1 MDIKEAKQ
9 VLSAYQ
15 SDKDHF
21 SDPHMLE
28 ALSMLDQEPELAAW
42 FDNQL
47 AFDCQVQEALKK
59 APDIGG
65 LKDRIMNDYRQTKK
79 GRVIRY
85 IRWASA
91 IAAVLLL
98 GVAGFFA
105 YVSNYNSKIHE
116 YATLRD
122 GMSHFIAGSYFILD
136 FLDTDLENIEHWLEA
151 ENAPVF
157 EGVPAALAAKEPIGC
172 KKMNWN
178 GQQVSLV
185 CFHREDGT
193 IIHLFVAER
202 DGFSEEAIANLDEVL
217 ISHDLETGG
226 WTTDTHVYL
235 LTGSEPGVTV
245 REYLI

>member
-1 MDIKEAKQ
+1 MDTKEVKQ

-28 ALSMLDQEPELAAW
+28 ALSMLDKEPDLAAW

-47 AFDCQVQEALKK
+47 AFDRQVHEALEEV
-59 APDIGG
+59 PDIAG
-65 LKDRIMNDYRQTKK
+65 LKSRILADYRQARK
-79 GRVIRY
+79 GKVIRY

-98 GVAGFFA
+98 GVAGFLG
-105 YVSNYNSKIHE
+105 YVSNYNSKMHE
-116 YATLRD
+116 YATLRE
-122 GMSHFIAGSYFILD
+122 GMSHFIAGSYFTLD
-136 FLDTDLENIEHWLEA
+136 FIDTDLEHIGEWLEA
-151 ENAPVF
+151 EDAPLF
-157 EGVPAALAAKEPIGC
+157 EGIPAALAAKEPIGC

-178 GQQVSLV
+178 GQVVSLV
-185 CFHREDGT
+185 CFHREAGT
-193 IIHLFVAER
+193 IVHMFVAER

-217 ISHDLETGG
+217 ISHGLETGG
-226 WTTDTHVYL
+226 WMTDTHVYL